1 MTWQPTGEPAAAPRL
16 RPLGVGEIIDVS
28 FRLYRKHFVTFVA
41 LAAVGVLPGQALSLL
56 ISLSVLPERRVFTNF
71 QGEEVVVFR
80 NQTGAW
86 ATIAAA
92 LVTFGIGF
100 IVQAISAAATTK
112 AVADG
117 YVGDQTPTFGD
128 SLGAVTARLGAVI
141 VASLL
146 YTLGLIGGFILCI
159 LPGVF
164 LATAWVATT
173 PALMIERLS
182 PTGSLRRSLEL
193 VRGRWWPAFGLQI
206 LLGIITGI
214 LTAIITLPITAI
226 VLSDGVQTAG
236 DAIVQTFVQTIAV
249 LLFAPLSAIA
259 AVVLYFDLRVRK
271 EGFDLLLQQQN
282 LGTGSATAGPTG
294 AAPYGTQP
302 SSAQPPTQAP
312 PQTPPPPD
320 PPQWGAP
327 PPPPPS

>member
-1 MTWQPTGEPAAAPRL
+1 MTWQPSGGPAAAPQL

-28 FRLYRKHFVTFVA
+28 FRLYRKHFATFIA
-41 LAAVGVLPGQALSLL
+41 LAAVGVLPGQVLSLL
-56 ISLSVLPERRVFTNF
+56 ITLSVLPERRVFTNF
-71 QGEEVVVFR
+71 QGDDVVVFES
-80 NQTGAW
+80 QTGAW
-86 ATIAAA
+86 ATIAAL

-117 YVGDQTPTFGD
+117 YVGDQTPSFGD
-128 SLGAVTARLGAVI
+128 SLGAVTARLGAV
-141 VASLL
+141 VATSLL

-159 LPGVF
+159 LPGIF
-164 LATAWVATT
+164 LSVAWVATT

-182 PTGSLRRSLEL
+182 PTGSLRRSFEL
-193 VRGRWWPAFGLQI
+193 VRGRWWPALGLQV
-206 LLGIITGI
+206 LLAIITGI
-214 LTAIITLPITAI
+214 LSAIITLPITTI

-236 DAIVQTFVQTIAV
+236 DAFVQAIVQTIAV
-249 LLFAPLSAIA
+249 LLFAPLSAVA

-282 LGTGSATAGPTG
+282 LGTGTSSAGPAPTTPSG
-294 AAPYGTQP
+294 AQPAAPQ
-302 SSAQPPTQAP
+302 S
-312 PQTPPPPD
+312 PPPPD